1 MVYQFFDE
9 KTGSGAKASAIE
21 ELSQELHKLIMK
33 RFKRR
38 RVYARF
44 KDNIWEANL
53 AEMGSFFSEDWGV
66 KYLLC
71 VMDDFTKYVWV
82 KPLKD
87 EQI

>member
-38 RVYARF
+38 RVYAKF
-44 KDNIWEANL
+44 KDNIWAADL

-66 KYLLC
+66 KYLSC